1 MRCTK
6 VRPIALSVTT
16 LPTLQ
21 SDNED
26 NHSQRF
32 KYSSWE
38 IPPLYSWKTKDDVSR
53 YNVVVNI
60 SQSCN

>member
-26 NHSQRF
+26 NRSQRF

-38 IPPLYSWKTKDDVSR
+38 IPPLYSWKT
-53 YNVVVNI
+53 
-60 SQSCN
+60 

>member
-26 NHSQRF
+26 NHSQ
-32 KYSSWE
+32 ST
-38 IPPLYSWKTKDDVSR
+38 PLEKFLHCTAEKPR
-53 YNVVVNI
+53 TMFPGI
-60 SQSCN
+60 M